1 MDPVNDIPRR
11 RVAVNDIELSLIDAG
26 DGPAVLLLHGW
37 PDSAQLWRY
46 QIPALTAAGLRVI
59 APDLRGFGDS
69 DKPEAVAAYRVRE
82 SVRDTVALL
91 DTLQI
96 DRASIVGHD
105 WGSPVAWLLATF
117 LAERV
122 DRLAVLSVGHP
133 DVFGAS
139 DDGNP
144 PLEHLRRQW
153 YSLLFQFEDVAE
165 RWLSDDDWRR
175 FRAFVAPAR
184 DVDRYVAD
192 LSRPGALTASLNWY
206 RANNPARRL
215 LGRASGA
222 LPPVPSHVPVLG
234 LWSDGDAYLIE
245 AQMRDSGRYVAGPW
259 RYQCVTGAGHWL
271 QLDQPDV
278 VNDLLVSHLTT

>member
-1 MDPVNDIPRR
+1 MDPVEDVPRR
-11 RVAVNDIELSLIDAG
+11 RVTVNDIKLSLIDAG
-26 DGPAVLLLHGW
+26 EGPAVLLLHGW
-37 PDSAQLWRY
+37 PDSALLWRY

-59 APDLRGFGDS
+59 APDLRGFGES

-82 SVRDTVALL
+82 SVRDMVALL
-91 DTLQI
+91 DALGV

-105 WGSPVAWLLATF
+105 WGAPIAWLLATF

-122 DRLAVLSVGHP
+122 ERLAVLSVGHP

-139 DDGNP
+139 EDGTP

-206 RANNPARRL
+206 RANSPARRL
-215 LGRASGA
+215 LGRASGT
-222 LPPVPSHVPVLG
+222 LPPVSSHIPVLG

-245 AQMRDSGRYVAGPW
+245 AQMRESGRYVTGPW
-259 RYQCVTGAGHWL
+259 WYERLAGASHWP
-271 QLDQPDV
+271 QLDRPDV
-278 VNDLLVSHLTT
+278 INELLVEHLTT